1 MKRLIVGLA
10 AVVAAACSG
19 ASTTA
24 PSSTATP
31 PPVTAATFALNG
43 TVTSTTGTA
52 VRGATLRI
60 VDGSNAGRSTTVSS
74 TGAYSLTGLSVS
86 GMTVNATATNFF
98 ALSKGVTLTSS
109 QRVDV

>member
-43 TVTSTTGTA
+43 TVTSTTG
-52 VRGATLRI
+52 
-60 VDGSNAGRSTTVSS
+60 SNAGRSATASS
-74 TGAYSLTGLSVS
+74 TGAYSFTGLSVS
-86 GMTVNATATNFF
+86 RMTVNATTTNFF

-109 QRVDV
+109 QTVDF

>member
-1 MKRLIVGLA
+1 MKRLIVELA
-10 AVVAAACSG
+10 AVIAAACSG

-43 TVTSTTGTA
+43 TV
-52 VRGATLRI
+52 
-60 VDGSNAGRSTTVSS
+60 
-74 TGAYSLTGLSVS
+74 
-86 GMTVNATATNFF
+86 NATATNFF

-109 QRVDV
+109 QTVDF